1 MALVM
6 DGSSPSDRGDAT
18 GAPPRG
24 PAHTHV
30 TDDDATA
37 PPTLVP
43 TVREIFLGF
52 LSLGFTS
59 FGGALP
65 LARRVIVEQRRWLSA
80 SEFTDLLGLC
90 QFLPGGNV
98 INLSVAL
105 GMRFR
110 GLRGALAGLLGLI
123 AGPSLVVIGLGVI
136 YERTQNDP
144 HVRHLFAG
152 LAAAAAGLLIAMAVK
167 ILLPLRH
174 DPTAATLAA
183 LGFIAIAILRIPL
196 LPTML
201 VLTPLSIF
209 IAARTSQ

>member
-1 MALVM
+1 M
-6 DGSSPSDRGDAT
+6 DQHLTTPE
-18 GAPPRG
+18 
-24 PAHTHV
+24 PAS
-30 TDDDATA
+30 ASIPTA
-37 PPTLVP
+37 
-43 TVREIFLGF
+43 REIFLGF
-52 LSLGFTS
+52 LGLGFTS

-65 LARRVIVEQRRWLSA
+65 LARRTIVEQRRWLTA

-98 INLSVAL
+98 INLSVAI

-110 GLRGALAGLLGLI
+110 GLHGALAGLLGLI

-144 HVRHLFAG
+144 HVQHLFAG

-174 DPTAATLAA
+174 DPSAAAIAA
-183 LGFIAIAILRIPL
+183 LGFVAIALLRFPL

-209 IAARTSQ
+209 VASRVARTNAAANAQKTTK